1 MRVNRLSWR
10 STPWALRWGNAFSW
24 SSWGGTLRCTK
35 FGAVMRA
42 EVVLNQ
48 RQVRGVESSQLS
60 VGSKGII
67 AEKTLIV
74 TANINLIC

>member
-1 MRVNRLSWR
+1 MRWNRLSWR

-24 SSWGGTLRCTK
+24 SSWGGTLRCTE

-48 RQVRGVESSQLS
+48 R
-60 VGSKGII
+60 
-67 AEKTLIV
+67 
-74 TANINLIC
+74 